1 MAELTENLIKM
12 GRELGYSGAEL
23 QTFVKEEKA
32 EIRQREEKE
41 REREEREKE
50 RESEREEKE
59 RERERER
66 EEKEREREEKER
78 EREERRLKREAE
90 EQERQAQLQL
100 AKINAEIEISRVN
113 KSTTKNASHEFLS
126 KVPKMAPFSESKGDT
141 MDAFIFRFEMLVKS
155 YDWSDDT
162 KFLALSNLLTGDS
175 LRVLQTLSL
184 EQQNYNYLKQALLKK
199 FLCTAADYNN
209 KFRNAI
215 PLPSED
221 ADAFISRLEMVFD
234 RWVEL
239 SEIEKGN
246 YEQLRDL
253 ILRDQI
259 YSSLHSDIV
268 MFLKERSPKSVKEIR
283 SLAEKYRTAH
293 PSKPLAKDHSI
304 LANVGVSKTN
314 GRKQDETKEQE
325 NRQSRRDKWHHQH
338 IDGRRAQS
346 CGPPRFRENAWT
358 APRQMH
364 QWHHSPSQRGYRGNR
379 RRNSYSYNSQRGFSR
394 GPYRSYNDRNYT
406 PANREYA
413 SSSSIMTSSP
423 GSRKSGNLNLFP
435 GSVNNI
441 ACSVLRDTGCS
452 TVGIKSSFIKPE
464 DYTGETT
471 TCVMFDGSE
480 CTLPTAHAHIDTP
493 FFKGNVIAL
502 VVSSPVADIILGNII
517 GINDSTA
524 NENNV
529 GRHEREPD
537 SSGEQKFVNV
547 ITRAQKKLD
556 ENINN
561 RDTHTHS
568 QLEKSHD
575 SEINLDSLGKLDKHT
590 FRIEQE
596 CDRSL
601 DLLREK
607 AARED
612 SYYFKGGLL
621 YRQAKKDNG
630 TDQLVVPCSLRELI
644 MKCCHDIP
652 IAGHMGIGATKKRVC
667 SRFSWP
673 GVMQDIIR
681 FVKSCITCQ
690 KHCNK
695 LPRLPVQQ
703 ADIVDR
709 PFDKVAIDIV
719 GPLTVTDNK
728 CRYILTLIDTAT
740 RYTTTGY
747 PPFTLMYG
755 RQVRGPADIIAD
767 ICSGSDNIVEEYTFV
782 HDYANQLHKDITK
795 ACEIAAEN
803 ARTKLAEYRETRS
816 SHTRYREFSKGD
828 KVLILLPQNGNNL
841 FMRYQGPYSIQK
853 VANDNN
859 YVCQIG
865 KKLKTYHANL
875 LKKFE
880 ERQPLPPHDT
890 ILPHAAVSFIKEDN
904 DESESNIE
912 FLRVSQKEFPSDV
925 RIDDKLS
932 PIQQNEVTDLLQGF
946 SETLSDLPGR
956 TRCIEHKIRVVDDT
970 PFRIRQYPLPV
981 HATDAVDTEV
991 DNMLASGIIRRSSS
1005 PYASPIT
1012 VVMKKDN
1019 TIRLCIDFRK
1029 LNSITVF
1036 DAEPIPTL
1044 EELLSKLKGAKYFT
1058 KCDLTKGYWQIPL
1071 AEDCKKYTAFQT
1083 SRGLMEFNYMP
1094 FGLSTAACTFQKAMI
1109 DTLGE
1114 LDCVVSY
1121 FDDVLIF
1128 SKTWNEHMCHIK
1140 KVLKTLQDAGFTIK
1154 PSKTCVGCTEIDF
1167 LGHIIGE
1174 NQIRPD
1180 PAKSEKIRNIKV
1192 PTTKKEVRSILGLL
1206 NYYRRF
1212 VKNFSSLAQP
1222 LIDLTKKTSP
1232 NKIEWTQECQIGLD
1246 RLKEAL
1252 ISEPILQVPDMSK
1265 PFVVQSDASNKALG
1279 AVLLQEHEGSLL
1291 PCFYASRRLLD
1302 REINYAIIEK
1312 ETLGIVFAL
1321 NKFSKYLLMR
1331 PFYIQTDH
1339 KPLSF
1344 LNKNKSR
1351 SARLTRWALSIQQ
1364 YSFTVQHI
1372 RGVNNVVSDALSRI
1386 Y

>member
-1 MAELTENLIKM
+1 M
-12 GRELGYSGAEL
+12 GRELGYSGEQL

-32 EIRQREEKE
+32 EIRQREKE
-41 REREEREKE
+41 QRER
-50 RESEREEKE
+50 EREEKE
-59 RERERER
+59 RER
-66 EEKEREREEKER
+66 EREREEKER

-100 AKINAEIEISRVN
+100 AKINAEIEISRAN
-113 KSTTKNASHEFLS
+113 KSTTKNASHEFLL

-141 MDAFIFRFEMLVKS
+141 MDAFIFRFEMSVKS
-155 YDWSDDT
+155 YDWSNDT
-162 KFLALSNLLTGDS
+162 KFLTLSNLLTGDS
-175 LRVLQTLSL
+175 LRVLHSTL

-338 IDGRRAQS
+338 IDGPRAQS
-346 CGPPRFRENAWT
+346 CGPPRFRENSWT

-364 QWHHSPSQRGYRGNR
+364 QWHQSTSQRGYRGNR
-379 RRNSYSYNSQRGFSR
+379 RRDSYSYNLQRGFSR
-394 GPYRSYNDRNYT
+394 GPYRSYNDRNYK
-406 PANREYA
+406 PAYREYA

-452 TVGIKSSFIKPE
+452 TVGIKGSFIKPE

-471 TCVMFDGSE
+471 TCIMFDGSE

-537 SSGEQKFVNV
+537 SSREQNFVNV

-575 SEINLDSLGKLDKHT
+575 SVINLDSLGKLDKNT

-612 SYYFKGGLL
+612 SYYFKEGLL

-719 GPLTVTDNK
+719 GPLTVT
-728 CRYILTLIDTAT
+728 
-740 RYTTTGY
+740 
-747 PPFTLMYG
+747 
-755 RQVRGPADIIAD
+755 
-767 ICSGSDNIVEEYTFV
+767 
-782 HDYANQLHKDITK
+782 
-795 ACEIAAEN
+795 
-803 ARTKLAEYRETRS
+803 
-816 SHTRYREFSKGD
+816 
-828 KVLILLPQNGNNL
+828 
-841 FMRYQGPYSIQK
+841 
-853 VANDNN
+853 
-859 YVCQIG
+859 
-865 KKLKTYHANL
+865 
-875 LKKFE
+875 
-880 ERQPLPPHDT
+880 
-890 ILPHAAVSFIKEDN
+890 VS
-904 DESESNIE
+904 
-912 FLRVSQKEFPSDV
+912 
-925 RIDDKLS
+925 
-932 PIQQNEVTDLLQGF
+932 
-946 SETLSDLPGR
+946 
-956 TRCIEHKIRVVDDT
+956 
-970 PFRIRQYPLPV
+970 
-981 HATDAVDTEV
+981 
-991 DNMLASGIIRRSSS
+991 
-1005 PYASPIT
+1005 
-1012 VVMKKDN
+1012 
-1019 TIRLCIDFRK
+1019 
-1029 LNSITVF
+1029 
-1036 DAEPIPTL
+1036 
-1044 EELLSKLKGAKYFT
+1044 
-1058 KCDLTKGYWQIPL
+1058 
-1071 AEDCKKYTAFQT
+1071 
-1083 SRGLMEFNYMP
+1083 
-1094 FGLSTAACTFQKAMI
+1094 
-1109 DTLGE
+1109 
-1114 LDCVVSY
+1114 
-1121 FDDVLIF
+1121 
-1128 SKTWNEHMCHIK
+1128 
-1140 KVLKTLQDAGFTIK
+1140 
-1154 PSKTCVGCTEIDF
+1154 
-1167 LGHIIGE
+1167 
-1174 NQIRPD
+1174 
-1180 PAKSEKIRNIKV
+1180 
-1192 PTTKKEVRSILGLL
+1192 
-1206 NYYRRF
+1206 
-1212 VKNFSSLAQP
+1212 
-1222 LIDLTKKTSP
+1222 
-1232 NKIEWTQECQIGLD
+1232 
-1246 RLKEAL
+1246 
-1252 ISEPILQVPDMSK
+1252 
-1265 PFVVQSDASNKALG
+1265 
-1279 AVLLQEHEGSLL
+1279 
-1291 PCFYASRRLLD
+1291 
-1302 REINYAIIEK
+1302 
-1312 ETLGIVFAL
+1312 
-1321 NKFSKYLLMR
+1321 
-1331 PFYIQTDH
+1331 
-1339 KPLSF
+1339 
-1344 LNKNKSR
+1344 
-1351 SARLTRWALSIQQ
+1351 
-1364 YSFTVQHI
+1364 
-1372 RGVNNVVSDALSRI
+1372 
-1386 Y
+1386 

>member
-41 REREEREKE
+41 RQRGEREKE
-50 RESEREEKE
+50 REREERE

-314 GRKQDETKEQE
+314 ARKQDETKEQE

-338 IDGRRAQS
+338 IDGPRAQS

-379 RRNSYSYNSQRGFSR
+379 RRNSYSYKSQRGFSR
-394 GPYRSYNDRNYT
+394 GPYRSYNDRNYM

-441 ACSVLRDTGCS
+441 ACSVLRDTGCL

-493 FFKGNVIAL
+493 FFKGNVIAP

-547 ITRAQKKLD
+547 ITRAQKK
-556 ENINN
+556 
-561 RDTHTHS
+561 T
-568 QLEKSHD
+568 
-575 SEINLDSLGKLDKHT
+575 
-590 FRIEQE
+590 
-596 CDRSL
+596 
-601 DLLREK
+601 
-607 AARED
+607 
-612 SYYFKGGLL
+612 
-621 YRQAKKDNG
+621 
-630 TDQLVVPCSLRELI
+630 
-644 MKCCHDIP
+644 
-652 IAGHMGIGATKKRVC
+652 
-667 SRFSWP
+667 
-673 GVMQDIIR
+673 
-681 FVKSCITCQ
+681 
-690 KHCNK
+690 
-695 LPRLPVQQ
+695 
-703 ADIVDR
+703 
-709 PFDKVAIDIV
+709 
-719 GPLTVTDNK
+719 
-728 CRYILTLIDTAT
+728 
-740 RYTTTGY
+740 
-747 PPFTLMYG
+747 
-755 RQVRGPADIIAD
+755 
-767 ICSGSDNIVEEYTFV
+767 
-782 HDYANQLHKDITK
+782 
-795 ACEIAAEN
+795 
-803 ARTKLAEYRETRS
+803 
-816 SHTRYREFSKGD
+816 
-828 KVLILLPQNGNNL
+828 
-841 FMRYQGPYSIQK
+841 
-853 VANDNN
+853 
-859 YVCQIG
+859 
-865 KKLKTYHANL
+865 
-875 LKKFE
+875 
-880 ERQPLPPHDT
+880 
-890 ILPHAAVSFIKEDN
+890 
-904 DESESNIE
+904 
-912 FLRVSQKEFPSDV
+912 
-925 RIDDKLS
+925 
-932 PIQQNEVTDLLQGF
+932 
-946 SETLSDLPGR
+946 
-956 TRCIEHKIRVVDDT
+956 
-970 PFRIRQYPLPV
+970 
-981 HATDAVDTEV
+981 
-991 DNMLASGIIRRSSS
+991 
-1005 PYASPIT
+1005 
-1012 VVMKKDN
+1012 
-1019 TIRLCIDFRK
+1019 
-1029 LNSITVF
+1029 
-1036 DAEPIPTL
+1036 
-1044 EELLSKLKGAKYFT
+1044 
-1058 KCDLTKGYWQIPL
+1058 
-1071 AEDCKKYTAFQT
+1071 
-1083 SRGLMEFNYMP
+1083 
-1094 FGLSTAACTFQKAMI
+1094 
-1109 DTLGE
+1109 
-1114 LDCVVSY
+1114 
-1121 FDDVLIF
+1121 
-1128 SKTWNEHMCHIK
+1128 
-1140 KVLKTLQDAGFTIK
+1140 
-1154 PSKTCVGCTEIDF
+1154 
-1167 LGHIIGE
+1167 
-1174 NQIRPD
+1174 
-1180 PAKSEKIRNIKV
+1180 
-1192 PTTKKEVRSILGLL
+1192 
-1206 NYYRRF
+1206 
-1212 VKNFSSLAQP
+1212 
-1222 LIDLTKKTSP
+1222 
-1232 NKIEWTQECQIGLD
+1232 
-1246 RLKEAL
+1246 
-1252 ISEPILQVPDMSK
+1252 
-1265 PFVVQSDASNKALG
+1265 
-1279 AVLLQEHEGSLL
+1279 
-1291 PCFYASRRLLD
+1291 
-1302 REINYAIIEK
+1302 
-1312 ETLGIVFAL
+1312 
-1321 NKFSKYLLMR
+1321 
-1331 PFYIQTDH
+1331 
-1339 KPLSF
+1339 
-1344 LNKNKSR
+1344 
-1351 SARLTRWALSIQQ
+1351 
-1364 YSFTVQHI
+1364 
-1372 RGVNNVVSDALSRI
+1372 
-1386 Y
+1386 